1 MEQILFPEM
10 EQYMAEREAQGIATS
25 TLRQQAWALR
35 RFDKW
40 LREQELEPTEVTHDD
55 LIQYRIACLEKYSV
69 NTWNQ
74 YCMHLNGFY
83 ANLVSR
89 GKVAFSPVGRTL
101 TVRGEIKMPR
111 IALTPEQV
119 QRLIE
124 VVQKKSVMAAT
135 ALNTMQ
141 AVGLRINE
149 VLNLRVGDIYQDL
162 GIIRLTG
169 KGNRERQ
176 VPMSDATALSLQLMA
191 IDKQEGDFVFPTTE
205 WSLRRRFRKGAELVG
220 IPEGYSPHDLRRFF
234 ATDQWRR
241 GTALEIIQRILGH
254 ANIQTTLRYIRNNTE
269 DLQGYTGVSFL
280 GYLK

>member
-1 MEQILFPEM
+1 
-10 EQYMAEREAQGIATS
+10 
-25 TLRQQAWALR
+25 
-35 RFDKW
+35 
-40 LREQELEPTEVTHDD
+40 
-55 LIQYRIACLEKYSV
+55 
-69 NTWNQ
+69 
-74 YCMHLNGFY
+74 
-83 ANLVSR
+83 
-89 GKVAFSPVGRTL
+89 
-101 TVRGEIKMPR
+101 MPR